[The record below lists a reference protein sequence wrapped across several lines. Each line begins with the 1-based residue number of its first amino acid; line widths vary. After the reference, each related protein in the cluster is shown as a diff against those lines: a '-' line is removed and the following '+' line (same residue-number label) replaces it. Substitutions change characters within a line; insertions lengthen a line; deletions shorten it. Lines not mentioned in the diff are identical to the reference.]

1 MMGLQNTQINEAVFE
16 SKCLA
21 ITLDVKRQSSETE
34 EMQSPDS
41 QRERDF
47 CNTLCLAIES
57 EGCETVAWV
66 PFDVLYSLETD
77 TRRSFHIISYTE
89 TKPARLH
96 TLRLNGN

>member
-1 MMGLQNTQINEAVFE
+1 MGLQNTPINEAVFE

-47 CNTLCLAIES
+47 CNTSCLAIES
-57 EGCETVAWV
+57 EACETVAWV
-66 PFDVLYSLETD
+66 PFEVLYSLETD
-77 TRRSFHIISYTE
+77 TRRSFHIISYPTRKSSLLDF
-89 TKPARLH
+89 TCH
-96 TLRLNGN
+96 V